1 MKVKA
6 GLTDTSLVDD
16 FYAVWVIKDATDS
29 SIIEAS

>member
-6 GLTDTSLVDD
+6 GLTDTSLVDN
-16 FYAVWVIKDATDS
+16 FYAVWVIKDESDL